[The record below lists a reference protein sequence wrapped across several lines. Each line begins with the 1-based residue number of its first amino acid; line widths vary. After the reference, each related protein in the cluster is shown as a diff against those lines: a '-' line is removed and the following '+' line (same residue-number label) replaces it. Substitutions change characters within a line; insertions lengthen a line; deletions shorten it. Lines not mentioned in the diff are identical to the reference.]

1 MKENKEYEI
10 TKSSRRD
17 WIGVTFQCHI
27 INKGVNVAPKW
38 FRDFATKQEEFN
50 KYVGGFIR
58 KQEGFNNQ
66 QTEFNKHVNDFI
78 QQQLEFNKQ
87 QTKFNNR
94 VNDFME
100 QQVAFN
106 SQQTEFNKHVLDVFE
121 KNNIE

>member
-1 MKENKEYEI
+1 MKENKKYEI

-58 KQEGFNNQ
+58 KQE
-66 QTEFNKHVNDFI
+66 EFNKA
-78 QQQLEFNKQ
+78 QLEFNKYVGDFIKQ
-87 QTKFNNR
+87 QI
-94 VNDFME
+94 V
-100 QQVAFN
+100 
-106 SQQTEFNKHVLDVFE
+106 FNKHVTDVFQR
-121 KNNIE
+121 NNLK